1 MVEKSPKKAI
11 AMFVNEKKDPTVANE
26 KKEQTLANE
35 RIEQTLA
42 NEKNEA
48 RNAVATMQAEMICHK
63 DRFPN
68 QPQLSCMKRGQ
79 AWQPTQAATRQ
90 GQPAHTG
97 SHAEPRGLDVV
108 THSSPPEN
116 AGNIADNNF
125 LSHDK
130 SVQKASSHKA
140 VSFEKE

>member
-48 RNAVATMQAEMICHK
+48 RNAVATMQAEMIGHK

-68 QPQLSCMKRGQ
+68 
-79 AWQPTQAATRQ
+79 
-90 GQPAHTG
+90 
-97 SHAEPRGLDVV
+97 
-108 THSSPPEN
+108 
-116 AGNIADNNF
+116 
-125 LSHDK
+125 
-130 SVQKASSHKA
+130 
-140 VSFEKE
+140 